1 MQLFLF
7 RLNSPRP
14 TFAQDMTDTERAAM
28 LKHVAY
34 WRELLDEGTAIVFGP
49 VADPKGTW
57 GVGIVRVEDE
67 AEARALRANDPAVK
81 AGIGLAVEIY
91 PMPSAVTRQ

>member
-1 MQLFLF
+1 MRSARCSSARARCMTSNAGRQTIRNGDYHATVRMQLFLF

-57 GVGIVRVEDE
+57 GVGIVRVED
-67 AEARALRANDPAVK
+67 
-81 AGIGLAVEIY
+81 
-91 PMPSAVTRQ
+91 